1 MRRTVPPGAREVAR
15 TTGKR
20 AEPFVPPPPAP
31 RELVDVI
38 GIGRTEMVAG
48 VSLTLLALERYREGD
63 IVTFRIVR
71 KRGFSRDFPSPEL
84 LIAVGPASATELPRY
99 SMMSGGGGGGMNE
112 IVYRMSYGLVPGMP
126 LDATDWIIE
135 VREVSWVRDGMNERK
150 VSSVDAGPWRF
161 TVKP

>member
-1 MRRTVPPGAREVAR
+1 
-15 TTGKR
+15 
-20 AEPFVPPPPAP
+20 
-31 RELVDVI
+31 
-38 GIGRTEMVAG
+38 MVAG

-84 LIAVGPASATELPRY
+84 LIAAGPASATELPRY

-112 IVYRMSYGLVPGMP
+112 IAYRMSYGLVPGMP
-126 LDATDWIIE
+126 LNATAWIIE

>member
-1 MRRTVPPGAREVAR
+1 MRWLRRTVPPGAREVAR

-38 GIGRTEMVAG
+38 GIGRTEVVAG

-99 SMMSGGGGGGMNE
+99 SMMSAGGGGGADE

-126 LDATDWIIE
+126 LDATHWD
-135 VREVSWVRDGMNERK
+135 REDLGVTWVRDGLTPVN
-150 VSSVDAGPWRF
+150 VAS
-161 TVKP
+161 